1 MKHLKW
7 STAVLIVFLGTASL
21 VMITPFVIML
31 TTSLKTAAE
40 INSPTLHIF
49 PHKVMFSNYIKAM
62 STGNWGR
69 WFFNSIFVTVVV
81 TGVSLLLNSMA
92 GYAFARLD
100 FRWRTPLFF
109 SMMVGL
115 MIPPQ
120 ITMIPSFLIM
130 KHIPLAGGNDLFGL
144 GGTGWIDTYPGLMV
158 NHLAGAFGVFLS
170 RQYYLSFPRALDEAA
185 EIDGCSKWRTYFQVY
200 LPLSKPL
207 LAALGVI
214 KLTGTWNDYVWPL
227 IITNSEKMRTVQLAL
242 TVFKDGVIQWELLM
256 AATTVVTLPL
266 IIIFLF
272 TQRYFIHGLIT
283 SGVKG

>member
-1 MKHLKW
+1 MKQLKW
-7 STAVLIVFLGTASL
+7 NTVVVIVFLGTASL
-21 VMITPFVIML
+21 VMMTPFVIMV

-40 INSPTLHIF
+40 INSPTLQIF
-49 PHKVMFSNYIKAM
+49 PHKAMFSNYLKAM